1 MPMHYIYLVIAIL
14 AEVAATTA
22 LPASRQFTQLWPSI
36 LVVVGYATAFFF
48 LSLTVKVMPVGIVYA
63 IWAGLGIV
71 AVAVLGVVIYGQR
84 LDLVAIAGMGL
95 IIAGVLVINLLS
107 STTGH

>member
-84 LDLVAIAGMGL
+84 LDLAAIAGMGL

>member
-1 MPMHYIYLVIAIL
+1 MHYIYLVIAIL

-84 LDLVAIAGMGL
+84 LDLAAIAGMGL